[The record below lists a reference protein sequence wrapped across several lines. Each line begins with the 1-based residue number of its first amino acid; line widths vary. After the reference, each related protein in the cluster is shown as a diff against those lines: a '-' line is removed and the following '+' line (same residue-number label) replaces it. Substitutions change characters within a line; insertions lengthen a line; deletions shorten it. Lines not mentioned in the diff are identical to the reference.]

1 MPDYYLPKKIS
12 SITALDSKVAIIGNI
27 SEVLENSFI
36 LDDGTGK
43 IEIAS
48 NQAVENGELIR
59 VFCSSVDGKL
69 KADVIQSLK
78 GFDLNLFK
86 KIEELYSKE
95 GLSV

>member
-12 SITALDSKVAIIGNI
+12 SITASDSKVAIIGNV
-27 SEVLENSFI
+27 SEVSGNSFI

-48 NQAVENGELIR
+48 DQAVENGELIR